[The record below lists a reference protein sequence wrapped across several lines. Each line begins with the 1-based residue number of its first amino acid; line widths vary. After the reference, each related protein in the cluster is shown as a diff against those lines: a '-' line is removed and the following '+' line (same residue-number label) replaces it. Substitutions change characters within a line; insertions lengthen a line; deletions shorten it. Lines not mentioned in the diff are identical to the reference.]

1 MAQMLTEA
9 VLLAVAGAAA
19 GMLVAYWT
27 VHLVLAYM
35 SGGEPIYFMTASLDW
50 PVLLFGAGLAV
61 ATGVLFGLHP
71 AWDAA
76 RQPLSATLKDD
87 TGQTSA
93 SPGSV
98 RMRKA
103 LVCGQVAISAL
114 LLVPTGLFL
123 KSLVNLLNVDLG
135 MRTENVITFRVSP
148 KLSGY
153 TAERSRPLLERVEA
167 DLAAIPGV
175 RSVTSSLVPLIS
187 GSNWGNSLTV
197 EGFPSGRG
205 SDTQSYLNQVGPG
218 FFSKMGIPLV
228 SGREFSERD
237 NLAGPKVAVVSETF
251 VRHFFPKGGAMGR
264 RFCPG
269 WGKVTPDIEI
279 VGVVKDAKYSSVKQ
293 KPPRLYYVPWRQ
305 AKDPGSLSY
314 YVRTALEPE
323 QVVPQVRRVVATIDR
338 DLPVERLRTLEE
350 QVSENIRRDRLV
362 LQLAAVFAA
371 LATVMAMLG
380 LYGVMAYSVSRRKR
394 EIGIRLA
401 LGAGQTRIRGMVM
414 RELLIILAV
423 GLALGVPASLAL
435 TTLVESQL
443 FGVTSRDGT
452 VIAGAVAALT
462 VAALLAGYFPARRA
476 TRVNPVE
483 ALRYE

>member
-1 MAQMLTEA
+1 
-9 VLLAVAGAAA
+9 
-19 GMLVAYWT
+19 
-27 VHLVLAYM
+27 
-35 SGGEPIYFMTASLDW
+35 
-50 PVLLFGAGLAV
+50 
-61 ATGVLFGLHP
+61 
-71 AWDAA
+71 
-76 RQPLSATLKDD
+76 
-87 TGQTSA
+87 
-93 SPGSV
+93 
-98 RMRKA
+98 
-103 LVCGQVAISAL
+103 
-114 LLVPTGLFL
+114 
-123 KSLVNLLNVDLG
+123 
-135 MRTENVITFRVSP
+135 
-148 KLSGY
+148 
-153 TAERSRPLLERVEA
+153 
-167 DLAAIPGV
+167 
-175 RSVTSSLVPLIS
+175 
-187 GSNWGNSLTV
+187 
-197 EGFPSGRG
+197 
-205 SDTQSYLNQVGPG
+205 
-218 FFSKMGIPLV
+218 
-228 SGREFSERD
+228 
-237 NLAGPKVAVVSETF
+237 
-251 VRHFFPKGGAMGR
+251 
-264 RFCPG
+264 
-269 WGKVTPDIEI
+269 VTPDIEI